1 MPEISPQSLTHALQ
15 SVVEPTLERTL
26 LDLGVQ
32 PQVSV
37 SAGHV
42 EVSITLGYP
51 AEGVSQIL
59 AEAVNEALS
68 GIAGVESASVE
79 VDRGSR
85 SRGGEEAAARTP
97 GVGSTMAVASGQGG
111 VGKSTAAAPLGVG
124 RAAAGARGGF
134 VEADCYGPC
143 RHHTLG
149 VGQQRPDIV
158 QQGGK

>member
-32 PQVSV
+32 PQASV

-68 GIAGVESASVE
+68 GIAGVESGAG
-79 VDRGSR
+79 DIGGGMP
-85 SRGGEEAAARTP
+85 SRGGANPALGSH
-97 GVGSTMAVASGQGG
+97 GVE
-111 VGKSTAAAPLGVG
+111 K
-124 RAAAGARGGF
+124 
-134 VEADCYGPC
+134 
-143 RHHTLG
+143 
-149 VGQQRPDIV
+149 
-158 QQGGK
+158 